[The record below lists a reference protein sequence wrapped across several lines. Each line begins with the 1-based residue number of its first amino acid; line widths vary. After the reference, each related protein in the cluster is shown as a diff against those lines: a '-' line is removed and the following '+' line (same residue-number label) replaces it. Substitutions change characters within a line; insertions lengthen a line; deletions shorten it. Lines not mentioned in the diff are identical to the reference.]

1 MISKIDARLSGL
13 LFNRPRNITSH
24 SQVHTKNCDCVF
36 SDIVKRR
43 SIRVWD
49 LQSNL
54 RNLIPNLQIISALV
68 QKEA

>member
-1 MISKIDARLSGL
+1 LSGW
-13 LFNRPRNITSH
+13 TAS
-24 SQVHTKNCDCVF
+24 CVI

-54 RNLIPNLQIISALV
+54 RALIPNLQIISALAHR
-68 QKEA
+68 KMIGL